1 MSENHRDY
9 SPEALWY
16 VVHTFSGYENK
27 VATSIEQLVENRGL
41 QHMIQE
47 VRVPTEMVTELNDGE
62 KKEVERKIFPGYVLV
77 KMIVTDDTWYL
88 VRNIRGCT
96 GFVGPDSE
104 PIPLSDE
111 EVARMGVGSAEV
123 KVPFEVGDSVKV
135 VDGMFEGMFATVTE
149 IDAANGI
156 VNVSI
161 SMFGRETPVEL
172 PVGSVV
178 ALD

>member
-1 MSENHRDY
+1 MAENHRDY
-9 SPEALWY
+9 SPDALWY

-27 VATSIEQLVENRGL
+27 VATNIEQVVENRGL

-47 VRVPTEMVTELNDGE
+47 VRVPVEKVTELENGE
-62 KKEVERKIFPGYVLV
+62 EKEVERKVFPGYVLV

-111 EVARMGVGSAEV
+111 EVARMGVGTAPVEA
-123 KVPFEVGDSVKV
+123 PFEVGDSVKV
-135 VDGMFEGMFATVTE
+135 VDGMFEGMFATVTD
-149 IDAANGI
+149 IDTAKGI
-156 VNVSI
+156 VNVNI

-178 ALD
+178 PLD